1 MMRFKDNK
9 YEMLKKHYFLLRR
22 NMKMLLDKYMNLKTE
37 KKKLENQLLQMIQI
51 TPKSIS
57 NTNFDPS
64 SANSLNT
71 R

>member
-1 MMRFKDNK
+1 MRFKDNK

-22 NMKMLLDKYMNLKTE
+22 NMKILIDKCMDLKTE
-37 KKKLENQLLQMIQI
+37 KKKLDEELLQMIQT

-57 NTNFDPS
+57 NTINSEPS
-64 SANSLNT
+64 TISLNT